1 MVFPAE
7 WPVKHI
13 AFVDDETPVLSLE
26 TTQCQSRPIG
36 PDRVNIRPMLTFPNI
51 DPVALSLG
59 PIKIHWYG
67 IMYLVAFSAAWWLGK
82 RRAKQTPP
90 VEKGGWNAEQISD
103 VIFYGA
109 IGTVLGGRI
118 GYTLFY
124 GFSNFLADPVSILRI
139 WEGGMSF
146 HGGLLGVLVA
156 MWLFGRKS
164 KKTFFEIT
172 DFIAPLVPFGIGAVR
187 FANFI
192 NGELWGR
199 VTTSQ
204 WGMVFP
210 SGGPLPRHPSQLYE
224 MFLEG
229 VLLFIIVWIYSAKLR
244 PRMAVSGV
252 FALGYGSFRF
262 FVEFFRQPDAHM
274 GFVAFDWMSQGQ
286 MLSAPLI
293 ILGIVLLVL
302 AYKKPKPEEKKKV
315 TKQKKRAT

>member
-1 MVFPAE
+1 MSV
-7 WPVKHI
+7 
-13 AFVDDETPVLSLE
+13 VLS
-26 TTQCQSRPIG
+26 
-36 PDRVNIRPMLTFPNI
+36 DPMLTYPNI

-59 PIKIHWYG
+59 PLKIHWYG
-67 IMYLVAFSAAWWLGK
+67 IMYLVAFGAAWWLGK
-82 RRAKQTPP
+82 RRARQTPS
-90 VEKGGWNAEQISD
+90 VDKGGWNAEQISD

-109 IGTVLGGRI
+109 MGTVLGGRI

-124 GFSNFLADPVSILRI
+124 GFSNFLADPISILRI

-146 HGGLLGVLVA
+146 HGGLLGVAIA
-156 MWLFGRKS
+156 MWLFARKS
-164 KKTFFEIT
+164 KKGFFEIT
-172 DFIAPLVPFGIGAVR
+172 DFIVPLVPFGIAAVR

-210 SGGPLPRHPSQLYE
+210 TGGPLPRHPSQLYE

-229 VLLFIIVWIYSAKLR
+229 ILLFFIVWLYSAKPR

-262 FVEFFRQPDAHM
+262 LVEFFREPDAHM
-274 GFVAFDWMSQGQ
+274 GFVAFGWLSQGQ
-286 MLSAPLI
+286 LLSVPLI
-293 ILGIVLLVL
+293 VLGIVLLIL
-302 AYKKPKPEEKKKV
+302 AYRGKSSPTTQQAASKKG
-315 TKQKKRAT
+315 